1 MSQNLEQNFET
12 ARAIIKALQMQPHP
26 EGGHYVETFRDV
38 GDDGAKNNKR
48 PLSTAIYFLLQ
59 AGETSHWHKVIDAV
73 EIWHWHAGAPLA
85 LTQSANGIDAAS
97 QRLGPNILAGEHPQI
112 VVPANH
118 WQTAT
123 SLGTWTLVG
132 CTVAP
137 GFEFSKFVLAPPDWR
152 PGKDLPMIKP
162 LGSA

>member
-1 MSQNLEQNFET
+1 MEQNFDT
-12 ARAIIKALQMQPHP
+12 ARAIIKTLNMQPHP
-26 EGGHYVETFRDV
+26 EGGHYV
-38 GDDGAKNNKR
+38 GGR

-59 AGETSHWHKVIDAV
+59 AGETSHWHKVTDAV

-85 LTQSANGIDAAS
+85 LTQSANGIDAVS
-97 QRLGPNILAGEHPQI
+97 QRLGPNVLAGEHPQI

-123 SLGTWTLVG
+123 SLGMWTLVG

-137 GFEFSKFVLAPPDWR
+137 GFEFSSFVLAEPDWR
-152 PGKDLPMIKP
+152 PGANLPLIKP
-162 LGSA
+162 IASA